1 MTGGA
6 MFCSQCG
13 TEVARD
19 AKFCN
24 ACGTVISSV
33 QSHVLRTGTISAST
47 SSIPSSGSAPVQES
61 AHNEWFLARLLHGG
75 YGLPITFWLAGILV
89 WAIYVA
95 IETSLVVSQNYKPT
109 TMSMVVAL
117 IFIAYL
123 FVLIPGVWNAAD
135 KYRGIKLWAILAKI
149 VCGFWVFQL
158 GSVVI
163 RFVGFT

>member
-1 MTGGA
+1 

-24 ACGTVISSV
+24 ACGTAISSM
-33 QSHVLRTGTISAST
+33 QSHVLRTSTILASKHGT
-47 SSIPSSGSAPVQES
+47 PFSGSAPFQES

-89 WAIYVA
+89 WAIYIA
-95 IETSLVVSQNYKPT
+95 IETSLIASQNYKPT
-109 TMSMVVAL
+109 TTSMVAAL
-117 IFIAYL
+117 TFIAYL
-123 FVLIPGVWNAAD
+123 FVLIPGVWNAANR
-135 KYRGIKLWAILAKI
+135 YHGIKLWAILAKI
-149 VCGFWVFQL
+149 VCIFWIFQL